1 MTPRP
6 DETAAATSATHT
18 IAATAPRRRRDDA
31 PYARRHADFSTGA
44 VIVLASG
51 LPLEDRMQ

>member
-6 DETAAATSATHT
+6 AGTAAATAATHT

-31 PYARRHADFSTGA
+31 PYARRHADFSVEA
-44 VIVLASG
+44 AMALARG
-51 LPLEDRMQ
+51 LSLEDRMR